1 MAHAGCATRP
11 PMNLEELYTPR
22 ILALATQIPHLGR
35 LENPDASASLHSRL
49 CGSRITVD
57 IGLDD
62 GRIARFAQDVQ
73 ACALAQASAAI
84 MGQQVLG
91 RSAKDMRAARAAL
104 RAMLKEAAAPPAG
117 RWSGLAELEPVR
129 HVPIR
134 HDSVL
139 LPFDAMLA
147 ALEKAGV

>member
-1 MAHAGCATRP
+1 
-11 PMNLEELYTPR
+11 MNIEELYTPV

-35 LENPDASASLHSRL
+35 LENPDASASLHSML

-57 IGLDD
+57 LSLED
-62 GRIARFAQDVQ
+62 GRIVRFAQDVS

-84 MGQQVLG
+84 MGREVLG
-91 RSAKDMRAARAAL
+91 RSARDMRDAREAL

-117 RWSGLAELEPVR
+117 RWSGLAELAPVR
-129 HVPIR
+129 HAPIR

-139 LPFDAMLA
+139 LPFDAVLA